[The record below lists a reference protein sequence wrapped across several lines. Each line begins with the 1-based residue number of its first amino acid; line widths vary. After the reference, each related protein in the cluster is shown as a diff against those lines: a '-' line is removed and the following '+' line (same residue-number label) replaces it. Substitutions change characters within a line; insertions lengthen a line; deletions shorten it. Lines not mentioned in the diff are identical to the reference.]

1 MLTLDKTYLDGA
13 LAEHELE
20 QIAPFAELAHQR
32 LMDGTGVGST
42 FHGWIN
48 LPGEVDQSE
57 VNDIKAMAKD
67 IQSKFDCFVC
77 IGIGGSYL
85 GHKAILEALSPALDK
100 NDSTEIIFTAH
111 NLSGRYL
118 REVLNKLSDKN
129 YCINVIAKEGI
140 ALETAVTFR
149 ILKHALEQ
157 RFGVEGAR
165 ERIVVTTDKFRGPL
179 KDMVATY
186 NYPMFHLPHEV
197 GGRFSVFTPVGLLP
211 LAVAGVDID
220 ALLEGAR
227 TMSEQCKKTDASENP
242 AIEYAMIRDAM
253 YKKGKSI
260 ELMATYEPYFT
271 FIAEWWKQLLGESE
285 GKDNKGLF
293 PASVLYSTDLHSLGQ
308 YVQEGRRNMFETVLD
323 IRQSYEDVLIPGD
336 KDNLDNLNFLEGR
349 SLQFIQDSI
358 MKASLTAHTSGDVP
372 NLRITLEK
380 LDEHHL
386 GGLLYFFMMGCAV
399 SGYMLGVNP
408 FDQNGV
414 DQYKSEMQKILR
426 KSE

>member
-1 MLTLDKTYLDGA
+1 MLTLDKTYLDAA
-13 LAEHELE
+13 LKEHELT
-20 QIAPFAELAHQR
+20 QMAPFAELAHQR

-42 FHGWIN
+42 FHGWID
-48 LPGEVDQSE
+48 LPNQMDSSE
-57 VNDIKAMAKD
+57 INDIQTMAKD
-67 IQSKFDCFVC
+67 IQSKYDCFVC

-85 GHKAILEALSPALDK
+85 GHKAILEALTPELDK
-100 NDSTEIIFTAH
+100 ETAPEIIFTAH

-149 ILKHALEQ
+149 ILKHELEQ
-157 RFGVEGAR
+157 RFGKEGAR

-179 KDMVATY
+179 KDMVAAY
-186 NYPMFHLPHEV
+186 GYPMFHLPHEV

-211 LAVAGVDID
+211 LAVAGIDIE

-227 TMSEQCKKTDASENP
+227 TMSTLCKKSKAEENP
-242 AIEYAMIRDAM
+242 AIEYAIIRDAM

-271 FIAEWWKQLLGESE
+271 FIAEWWKQLFGESE
-285 GKDNKGLF
+285 GKDSKGLF
-293 PASVLYSTDLHSLGQ
+293 PASVMYSTDLHSLGQ
-308 YVQEGRRNMFETVLD
+308 YVQEGRRTMFETVLD
-323 IRQSYEDVLIPGD
+323 IRQDYDDVLVPED
-336 KDNLDNLNFLEGR
+336 KDNLDNLNFLNGR

-358 MKASLTAHTSGDVP
+358 MEASLTAHSSGDVP
-372 NLRITLEK
+372 NLRITLDK
-380 LDEHHL
+380 LDEKHL
-386 GGLLYFFMMGCAV
+386 GALLYFFMMGCAV

-414 DQYKSEMQKILR
+414 DQYKSEMVKILKR
-426 KSE
+426 SE